1 MYVTLSLVILNCN
14 IFRLLV
20 TNVTSVKNNRAVVIA
35 ILDNI
40 IFLNY
45 IDEFKKFAILKK
57 GIGIESQNLCK
68 QFNDQ
73 KTMQTRWN

>member
-1 MYVTLSLVILNCN
+1 MCTYMHIHTTDQCNCYMYVTLSLVILNCN
-14 IFRLLV
+14 IFRLLA

-45 IDEFKKFAILKK
+45 ILR
-57 GIGIESQNLCK
+57 
-68 QFNDQ
+68 Q
-73 KTMQTRWN
+73 KVLVTRLSISHD

>member
-1 MYVTLSLVILNCN
+1 MCTFMHIHTTDQCNCYMYVTLSVVILNYN
-14 IFRLLV
+14 IFRLLA

-45 IDEFKKFAILKK
+45 ILR
-57 GIGIESQNLCK
+57 
-68 QFNDQ
+68 Q
-73 KTMQTRWN
+73 KVLVTRLSISPD